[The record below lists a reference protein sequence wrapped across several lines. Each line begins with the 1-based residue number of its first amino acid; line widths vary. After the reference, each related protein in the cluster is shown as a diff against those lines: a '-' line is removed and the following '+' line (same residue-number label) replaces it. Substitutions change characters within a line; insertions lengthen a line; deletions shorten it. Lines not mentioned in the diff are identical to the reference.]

1 MLLTYVQYGPTSKKQ
16 ASQIRKRGPLSVFLL
31 KSFGLKQCSAASA
44 TVYYN
49 AQGCSRL
56 LKVVVALRV
65 AAMIG
70 LGFLAGGPILSVPHE
85 ATRAACGM
93 FGSIELP
100 LSFTV
105 RLS

>member
-1 MLLTYVQYGPTSKKQ
+1 MEYPNGTKNREERLAFWWDSKKYQ
-16 ASQIRKRGPLSVFLL
+16 VWMNRS
-31 KSFGLKQCSAASA
+31 CSAASA